1 MTQALRGHKSQP
13 EAHLSFPNQP
23 QSEMLESR
31 LLLGMRVDQTSYED
45 ASARIVEW
53 ARRRESRYVCAAS
66 VNNVIEAHDS
76 PIFRA
81 AMNGA
86 DLVTSDGVP
95 LVWGLRLLGCRK
107 ATRVYGPDLTK
118 HLCRAAMD
126 EGIPVGFYGGDPDVL
141 ATLTEKAVELWPG
154 LKINY
159 ACSPPFTP
167 LTPADEQR
175 IVADINY
182 SDARIVFIGLGTPKQ
197 DLWMARHKPQLN
209 AVTVGV
215 GAAFDFIAGR
225 KRQAPNIMQ
234 RAGLEWLFRLW
245 CEPRRLWRRYVYRN
259 PRFVFMFTL
268 QLLKELLD
276 HRPRW
281 LLRLDRRTES
291 Q

>member
-1 MTQALRGHKSQP
+1 
-13 EAHLSFPNQP
+13 
-23 QSEMLESR
+23 MLESR

-86 DLVTSDGVP
+86 DLVTPDGVP
-95 LVWGLRLLGCRK
+95 LVWGLRLLGCSNP
-107 ATRVYGPDLTK
+107 ARVYGPDLTK
-118 HLCRAAMD
+118 HLCRAAVG
-126 EGIPVGFYGGDPDVL
+126 EGLPVGFYGGDPEVL
-141 ATLTEKAVELWPG
+141 AALTDKVVEQWPG
-154 LKINY
+154 LKITY

-167 LTPADEQR
+167 LTPAEDQR
-175 IVADINY
+175 VVADINS
-182 SDARIVFIGLGTPKQ
+182 SDARIVFVGLGTPKQ
-197 DLWMARHKPQLN
+197 DLWMARHKSQLN

-215 GAAFDFIAGR
+215 GAAFDFIVGR

-259 PRFVFMFTL
+259 PRFVVLFTI

-281 LLRLDRRTES
+281 LVRLDRRTGS
-291 Q
+291 R